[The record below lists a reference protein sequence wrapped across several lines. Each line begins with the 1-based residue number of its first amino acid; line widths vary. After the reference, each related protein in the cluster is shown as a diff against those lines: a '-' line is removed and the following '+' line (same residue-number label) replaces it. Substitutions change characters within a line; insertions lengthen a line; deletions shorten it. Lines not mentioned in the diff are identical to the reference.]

1 MKWDLGKWEIENTSA
16 GLMSGGGLLIMFS
29 PKKARYAPKAV
40 HQPPHKPPQTGKKKR
55 KKEKEKRI

>member
-1 MKWDLGKWEIENTSA
+1 MGFGEVGDRKHLRWADEWR
-16 GLMSGGGLLIMFS
+16 GLLIMFS

-55 KKEKEKRI
+55 KKKKEKRI